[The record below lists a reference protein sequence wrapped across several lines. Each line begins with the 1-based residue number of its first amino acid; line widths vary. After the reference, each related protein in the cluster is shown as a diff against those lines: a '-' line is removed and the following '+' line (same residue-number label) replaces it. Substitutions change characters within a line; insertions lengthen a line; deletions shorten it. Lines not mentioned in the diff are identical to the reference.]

1 MGGGGSGWQAA
12 LARLPEKVAEI
23 IRAVTD
29 AWAQSVGG
37 GWGGGGS
44 GGGADNGR
52 RGAAGGAGAGGGGG
66 TATEGRELGTDAE
79 ANLSLGSSF
88 VQGVNDVGKV

>member
-1 MGGGGSGWQAA
+1 MGSGGSGWQAA
-12 LARLPEKVAEI
+12 LGRLPEKVAEI

-37 GWGGGGS
+37 GGGGS
-44 GGGADNGR
+44 GGGANSGR
-52 RGAAGGAGAGGGGG
+52 RGAAGGGGAGGGGG
-66 TATEGRELGTDAE
+66 TAAEGRGLGTDAE